1 MFSVQLID
9 YLGSKLRNTRVI
21 ESSFFATK
29 TMSNA
34 TPTTERRKQ
43 GVEGNN
49 NNISSTPKPGEAHRD
64 PKVAIQ

>member
-1 MFSVQLID
+1 
-9 YLGSKLRNTRVI
+9 
-21 ESSFFATK
+21 
-29 TMSNA
+29 MSNA